1 MRSFPA
7 ASILMTPSHSG
18 SDLLVVLPS
27 SEEAGALARQVVA
40 DLHWPLNGHR
50 AELERLVG
58 DLVLDAVDGSAVE
71 PSRVTLRLRRTA
83 GTVRGEVSEA
93 EAPAT
98 AEERAVVRAGRRT
111 TVWFELPLD

>member
-1 MRSFPA
+1 
-7 ASILMTPSHSG
+7 MTPSHSG

-27 SEEAGALARQVVA
+27 SQEAGALARQVVA

-58 DLVLDAVDGSAVE
+58 ELVGDVVEGSSDE

-93 EAPAT
+93 EAPADA
-98 AEERAVVRAGRRT
+98 AEERSVIRAGRRT

>member
-1 MRSFPA
+1 
-7 ASILMTPSHSG
+7 MTPSHSG

-58 DLVLDAVDGSAVE
+58 ELVLDVVDGSALE

-93 EAPAT
+93 ETPADP
-98 AEERAVVRAGRRT
+98 AEERSVVRAGRRT